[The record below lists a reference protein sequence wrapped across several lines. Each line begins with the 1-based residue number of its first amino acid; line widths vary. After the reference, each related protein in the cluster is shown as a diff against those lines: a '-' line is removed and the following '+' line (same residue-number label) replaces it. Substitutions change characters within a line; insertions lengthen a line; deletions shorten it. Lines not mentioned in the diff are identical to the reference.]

1 MDTLH
6 IGEQCVSH

>member
-6 IGEQCVSH
+6 

>member
-6 IGEQCVSH
+6 IVQ